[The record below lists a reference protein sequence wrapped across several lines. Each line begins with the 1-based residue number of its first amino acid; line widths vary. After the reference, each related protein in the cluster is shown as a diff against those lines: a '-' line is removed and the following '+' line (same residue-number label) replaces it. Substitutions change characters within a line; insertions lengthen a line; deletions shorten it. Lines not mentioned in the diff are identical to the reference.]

1 MASWRKWHQSRVP
14 GDERQVRSK
23 GRGSSMDGDWWGD
36 WGDRAEASVGCC
48 TILVPGLGHQNKLT
62 FWGKIIILKAYGFY
76 GMIWE
81 YSFP

>member
-1 MASWRKWHQSRVP
+1 
-14 GDERQVRSK
+14 
-23 GRGSSMDGDWWGD
+23 MDGDWWGD

-76 GMIWE
+76 GVIWE